1 MASLSEAKTL
11 GGIGSILVLLT
22 PIPNFGFVIG
32 IIGFILTLIAVKFIS
47 TSVGERRIFGD
58 MVYSI
63 ILAIIAMVV
72 LAVTVIGAVFAYFG
86 YTAVMSPTFGQNVQP
101 GHIVAL
107 IATVIPGLVAVWALL
122 IASAVFLRRSYS
134 LTAQRLNVGMF
145 DTAALVYLI
154 GAITAIIFIG
164 LILIIVAEILFA
176 VAFFSI
182 DERKEVSKPLQP
194 A

>member
-11 GGIGSILVLLT
+11 GGIGSILILLT
-22 PIPNFGFVIG
+22 PVPNIGWVLG
-32 IIGFILTLIAVKFIS
+32 IIGFILTLVAIKYIS
-47 TSVGERRIFGD
+47 NSAGEPRIYGD
-58 MVYSI
+58 MIYSV
-63 ILAIIAMVV
+63 ILAIIAVVV

-86 YTAVMSPTFGQNVQP
+86 YTEVLSPNFGQTVQP

-107 IATVIPGLVAVWALL
+107 LVTVIPGLAAVWALL

-134 LTAQRLNVGMF
+134 LTSEKLNVGMF
-145 DTAALVYLI
+145 DTAALIYLI

-164 LILIIVAEILFA
+164 LILIVVAEILFA

-182 DERKEVSKPLQP
+182 DERKGVTKPLQP